1 MVVIWDSLNNQ
12 VKHTD
17 HHILDIH
24 LMKRKEEENR
34 YEREGA
40 RERDN
45 IIGRKVVGETTHDE
59 VGES

>member
-24 LMKRKEEENR
+24 LMKRKEEEKR
-34 YEREGA
+34 YEKEGA
-40 RERDN
+40 REGDN
-45 IIGRKVVGETTHDE
+45 IIGR
-59 VGES
+59 